1 MEIIDKKI
9 QQVLMKERIFTAQ
22 HLNGHLR
29 GNIGIHYNW
38 RLYMEGMQDK
48 FFFGR
53 ELNGRLR
60 KDRESKIV
68 GIINFKK

>member
-1 MEIIDKKI
+1 MEEKN
-9 QQVLMKERIFTAQ
+9 FTAQ

-29 GNIGIHYNW
+29 VNIGIHYNW